1 MSAPRSRS
9 GSSRSARSPKKKA
22 APAIAAARAPWVRNG
37 IDYGP
42 ARAAIH
48 ELAAWALDIAER
60 AVGDWPSGRTH
71 VRNTRRFVEAQIAG
85 NRPTGASIDDVMF
98 TARLL
103 ARIFDDELGLDLSD
117 ARTIFDILALPL
129 DVVPTRRPA
138 PRPVQVPTSVL
149 HTLLR
154 AAAPIA
160 PATRAPAP
168 PPLRF
173 CDDCG
178 YVHEPGEHVRH
189 RNAA

>member
-1 MSAPRSRS
+1 MSASRSRS
-9 GSSRSARSPKKKA
+9 GSSRSARSSKKKA

-48 ELAAWALDIAER
+48 ELATWALDIAER
-60 AVGDWPSGRTH
+60 AVEDWPAARAH
-71 VRNTRRFVEAQIAG
+71 VSNTREFVEANI
-85 NRPTGASIDDVMF
+85 TGGHPSRASTDDVMF

-103 ARIFDDELGLDLSD
+103 ARVFDDELGLDLSD
-117 ARTIFDILALPL
+117 ALTIFDILALPL
-129 DVVPTRRPA
+129 DVVPIPRSA
-138 PRPVQVPTSVL
+138 PRPVHVPTSVL

-160 PATRAPAP
+160 PATRTPAP